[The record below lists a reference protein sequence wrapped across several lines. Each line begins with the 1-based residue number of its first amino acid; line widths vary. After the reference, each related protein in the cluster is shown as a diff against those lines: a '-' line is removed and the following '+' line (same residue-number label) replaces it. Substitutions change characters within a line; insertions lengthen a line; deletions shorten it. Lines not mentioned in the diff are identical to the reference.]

1 MLFFLNFTNE
11 KNEDFSIANP
21 FIMSNLRKI
30 TTIFLL
36 VIAVIVAAFGFYRTI
51 SYVFMDVENQ
61 LYSGYLWLFVGF
73 VIYVIFHKFLFKKN
87 IDIMQTMSHEGA
99 HMLIGAL
106 FLRRKIYEFNVKS
119 SDSLSYGDNT
129 LGYVSSSRKGNY
141 ISVMS
146 TLAPYMLPY
155 LTFLL
160 LLFRLMIKNECLP
173 IIDTI
178 IGFSLM
184 FYFFCWK
191 KDTRR
196 DQSDI
201 QLCGV
206 FLSYLYIITFVLF
219 NLSLIIYSLSGG
231 MTEPMNIFGAIGHYF
246 TQTWKDILMVVDLIR
261 N

>member
-1 MLFFLNFTNE
+1 MSKFRR
-11 KNEDFSIANP
+11 
-21 FIMSNLRKI
+21 FI
-30 TTIFLL
+30 TVFLL
-36 VIAVIVAAFGFYRTI
+36 IIGLIVAAFEFYRTI
-51 SYVFMDVENQ
+51 AFAVNASMNQ
-61 LYSGYLWLFVGF
+61 LYSGYLWMGVGF
-73 VIYVIFHKFLFKKN
+73 IVYLIFHKFFFRKN

-106 FLRRKIYEFNVKS
+106 FLRRKIYQFNAKS
-119 SDSLSYGDNT
+119 ADSLTYGDNT
-129 LGYVSSSRKGNY
+129 LGFVSSSRKGNY
-141 ISVMS
+141 ISIMS

-173 IIDTI
+173 IVDVI

-184 FYFFCWK
+184 FYILCWK

-201 QLCGV
+201 RLCGV
-206 FLSYLYIITFVLF
+206 FLSYLYIATFLLF
-219 NLSLIIYSLSGG
+219 NISLIIYSVSGG
-231 MTEPMNIFGAIGHYF
+231 ISEPVNIIGAVKQYF
-246 TQTWKDILMVVDLIR
+246 VQTWNDVMMVVDLIR

>member
-1 MLFFLNFTNE
+1 MSKFRR
-11 KNEDFSIANP
+11 
-21 FIMSNLRKI
+21 FI
-30 TTIFLL
+30 TVFLL
-36 VIAVIVAAFGFYRTI
+36 IIGFIIAAFEFYRTI
-51 SYVFMDVENQ
+51 MFAVNASLNQ
-61 LYSGYLWLFVGF
+61 LYSGYLWLGVGF
-73 VIYVIFHKFLFKKN
+73 IIYLIFHKFLFRKN

-106 FLRRKIYEFNVKS
+106 FLRRKIYQFNAKS

-129 LGYVSSSRKGNY
+129 LGFVSSSRSSNR
-141 ISVMS
+141 INILS

-155 LTFLL
+155 LTFVL

-173 IIDTI
+173 IIDVV

-184 FYFFCWK
+184 FYFLCWK

-201 QLCGV
+201 RLCGV
-206 FLSYLYIITFVLF
+206 FLSYLYIATFLLF
-219 NLSLIIYSLSGG
+219 NISLIIYSISGG
-231 MTEPMNIFGAIGHYF
+231 ISEPMNIFGAISHYF
-246 TQTWKDILMVVDLIR
+246 TQTWNDIMMVVELVR

>member
-1 MLFFLNFTNE
+1 MSKFRR
-11 KNEDFSIANP
+11 
-21 FIMSNLRKI
+21 FI
-30 TTIFLL
+30 TVFLL
-36 VIAVIVAAFGFYRTI
+36 IIGLIIAAFEFYRTI
-51 SYVFMDVENQ
+51 VFAVNASMSD
-61 LYSGYLWLFVGF
+61 LYSGYLWMGVGF
-73 VIYVIFHKFLFKKN
+73 IIYLIFHKFFFRKN

-106 FLRRKIYEFNVKS
+106 FLRRKIYQFNAKS

-129 LGYVSSSRKGNY
+129 LGFVSSSRNSNR
-141 ISVMS
+141 INILS

-155 LTFLL
+155 LTFVL

-173 IIDTI
+173 IIDVV

-184 FYFFCWK
+184 FYFLCWK

-201 QLCGV
+201 RLCGV
-206 FLSYLYIITFVLF
+206 FLSYLYIATFLLF
-219 NLSLIIYSLSGG
+219 NISLIIYSVSGG
-231 MTEPMNIFGAIGHYF
+231 ISDPMNIFGAIGHYF
-246 TQTWKDILMVVDLIR
+246 TQTWNDIMMVVELIR

>member
-1 MLFFLNFTNE
+1 MSKFRR
-11 KNEDFSIANP
+11 
-21 FIMSNLRKI
+21 FI
-30 TTIFLL
+30 TIFLL
-36 VIAVIVAAFGFYRTI
+36 VIAVIIAAFEFYRTI
-51 SYVFMDVENQ
+51 MYAVNASMNQ
-61 LYSGYLWLFVGF
+61 QFSGYLWMGVGF
-73 VIYVIFHKFLFKKN
+73 IVYIIFHKFLFKKN

-99 HMLIGAL
+99 HMLVGAL
-106 FLRRKIYEFNVKS
+106 FLRRKIYQFNAKS
-119 SDSLSYGDNT
+119 ADSLSYGDNT
-129 LGYVSSSRKGNY
+129 LGFVSSSRNSNR
-141 ISVMS
+141 INILS

-160 LLFRLMIKNECLP
+160 LLFRLMIKNQCLP
-173 IIDTI
+173 IVDVI

-206 FLSYLYIITFVLF
+206 FLSYLYIITFLLF
-219 NLSLIIYSLSGG
+219 NISIIIYAVSGG
-231 MTEPMNIFGAIGHYF
+231 VSEPLNIFGGIKQYF
-246 TQTWKDILMVVDLIR
+246 VQTWNDINWIVDLIK

>member
-1 MLFFLNFTNE
+1 MSKFR
-11 KNEDFSIANP
+11 K
-21 FIMSNLRKI
+21 FI
-30 TTIFLL
+30 TIFLL
-36 VIAVIVAAFGFYRTI
+36 VIAVIVAAFEFCRTI
-51 SYVFMDVENQ
+51 MYAVNASMNQ
-61 LYSGYLWLFVGF
+61 LFSGYLWMGVGF
-73 VIYVIFHKFLFKKN
+73 ILYVIFHKFLFRKN
-87 IDIMQTMSHEGA
+87 IDIVQTMSHEGA
-99 HMLIGAL
+99 HMLVGAL
-106 FLRRKIYEFNVKS
+106 FLRRKIYQFNAKS
-119 SDSLSYGDNT
+119 ADSLSYGDNT
-129 LGYVSSSRKGNY
+129 LGFVSSSRKGNY
-141 ISVMS
+141 ISIMS

-173 IIDTI
+173 IVDVI

-206 FLSYLYIITFVLF
+206 FLSYLYIITFLLF
-219 NLSLIIYSLSGG
+219 NMSLIIYAVSGG
-231 MTEPMNIFGAIGHYF
+231 ISEPLNIIGGIKQYF
-246 TQTWKDILMVVDLIR
+246 VQTWNDINWIIDLIR

>member
-1 MLFFLNFTNE
+1 
-11 KNEDFSIANP
+11 
-21 FIMSNLRKI
+21 MSKFRRF

-36 VIAVIVAAFGFYRTI
+36 VIAVIIAAFEFYRTI
-51 SYVFMDVENQ
+51 MYAVNTSMNQ
-61 LYSGYLWLFVGF
+61 QFSGYLWMGVGF
-73 VIYVIFHKFLFKKN
+73 IVYIIFHKFLFKKN

-99 HMLIGAL
+99 HMLVGAL
-106 FLRRKIYEFNVKS
+106 FLRRKIYQFNAKS
-119 SDSLSYGDNT
+119 ADSLSYGDNT
-129 LGYVSSSRKGNY
+129 LGFVSSSRNSNR
-141 ISVMS
+141 INILS

-160 LLFRLMIKNECLP
+160 LLFRLMIKNQCLP
-173 IIDTI
+173 IVDVI

-206 FLSYLYIITFVLF
+206 FLSYLYIITFLLF
-219 NLSLIIYSLSGG
+219 NMSIIIYAVSGG
-231 MTEPMNIFGAIGHYF
+231 ISEPLNIFGGIKQYF
-246 TQTWKDILMVVDLIR
+246 VQTWNDINWIVDLIK

>member
-1 MLFFLNFTNE
+1 
-11 KNEDFSIANP
+11 
-21 FIMSNLRKI
+21 MSKLRKSI
-30 TTIFLL
+30 IIFLL
-36 VIAVIVAAFGFYRTI
+36 IIGLIIAVFEFYRTI
-51 SYVFMDVENQ
+51 AYAVKAVSDQ
-61 LYSGYLWLFVGF
+61 LYSGYLWVGVGF
-73 VIYVIFHKFLFKKN
+73 VVYLILHRFAFRKN

-99 HMLIGAL
+99 HMLVGAL
-106 FLRRKIYEFNVKS
+106 FLRRKIYQFNAKS
-119 SDSLSYGDNT
+119 SDSLSYGDST
-129 LGYVSSSRKGNY
+129 LGFVSSSRKGNR
-141 ISVMS
+141 ISVFS

-173 IIDTI
+173 IVDVI
-178 IGFSLM
+178 IGLSLM

-206 FLSYLYIITFVLF
+206 FLSYLYIITFLLF
-219 NLSLIIYSLSGG
+219 NISIIIYAVSGG
-231 MTEPMNIFGAIGHYF
+231 ISEPLNIFGGIKQYF
-246 TQTWKDILMVVDLIR
+246 VQTWNDINWIIDSIR

>member
-1 MLFFLNFTNE
+1 MSKFR
-11 KNEDFSIANP
+11 K
-21 FIMSNLRKI
+21 FI
-30 TTIFLL
+30 TIFLL
-36 VIAVIVAAFGFYRTI
+36 LVLVVVAAFEFYRMV
-51 SYVFMDVENQ
+51 VFAVKSVSDQ
-61 LYSGYLWLFVGF
+61 LYSGYVWLGVGF
-73 VIYVIFHKFLFKKN
+73 LIYLICHRFVFRKN

-99 HMLIGAL
+99 HMLVGAL
-106 FLRRKIYEFNVKS
+106 LLRRKIYQFNAKS
-119 SDSLSYGDNT
+119 ADSLSYGENT
-129 LGYVSSSRKGNY
+129 LGFVSSSRKGNY
-141 ISVMS
+141 ISLMS

-206 FLSYLYIITFVLF
+206 FLSYLYIITFLLF
-219 NLSLIIYSLSGG
+219 NISLIIYSVSGG
-231 MTEPMNIFGAIGHYF
+231 MTDPMNIFGAIEHYF
-246 TQTWKDILMVVDLIR
+246 VQTWNDIMMVVEMIR

>member
-1 MLFFLNFTNE
+1 MSKFRR
-11 KNEDFSIANP
+11 
-21 FIMSNLRKI
+21 FI
-30 TTIFLL
+30 TVFLL
-36 VIAVIVAAFGFYRTI
+36 IIGLIIAAFEFYRTI
-51 SYVFMDVENQ
+51 AFAVNASMSD
-61 LYSGYLWLFVGF
+61 LYSGYLWMGVGF
-73 VIYVIFHKFLFKKN
+73 IIYLIFHKFFFRKN

-106 FLRRKIYEFNVKS
+106 FLRRKIYQFNAKS

-129 LGYVSSSRKGNY
+129 LGFVSSSRNSNR
-141 ISVMS
+141 INILS

-155 LTFLL
+155 LTFVL

-173 IIDTI
+173 IIDVV

-184 FYFFCWK
+184 FYFLCWK

-201 QLCGV
+201 RLCGV
-206 FLSYLYIITFVLF
+206 FLSYLYIATFLLF
-219 NLSLIIYSLSGG
+219 NISLIIYSVSGG
-231 MTEPMNIFGAIGHYF
+231 ISDPMNIFGAISHYF
-246 TQTWKDILMVVDLIR
+246 TQTWNDIMMVVELIR

>member
-1 MLFFLNFTNE
+1 MSKFRR
-11 KNEDFSIANP
+11 
-21 FIMSNLRKI
+21 FI
-30 TTIFLL
+30 TIFLL
-36 VIAVIVAAFGFYRTI
+36 VIAVIIAAFEFYRTI
-51 SYVFMDVENQ
+51 MYAVNASMNK
-61 LYSGYLWLFVGF
+61 LYSGYLWMGVGF
-73 VIYVIFHKFLFKKN
+73 IVYVIFHKFFFKKN

-99 HMLIGAL
+99 HMLVGAL
-106 FLRRKIYEFNVKS
+106 FLRRKIYQFNAKS
-119 SDSLSYGDNT
+119 ADSLSYGDNT
-129 LGYVSSSRKGNY
+129 LGFVSSSRKGNH
-141 ISVMS
+141 INILS

-173 IIDTI
+173 IIDVI

-206 FLSYLYIITFVLF
+206 FLSYLYIITFLLF
-219 NLSLIIYSLSGG
+219 NISIIIYAVSGG
-231 MTEPMNIFGAIGHYF
+231 ISEPLNIFGGIKQYF
-246 TQTWKDILMVVDLIR
+246 VQTWNDINWIIDLIKK
-261 N
+261 

>member
-1 MLFFLNFTNE
+1 MSKFRR
-11 KNEDFSIANP
+11 
-21 FIMSNLRKI
+21 FI
-30 TTIFLL
+30 TIFLL
-36 VIAVIVAAFGFYRTI
+36 IIGLVIAAFEFYRTI
-51 SYVFMDVENQ
+51 AYAVNASMND
-61 LYSGYLWLFVGF
+61 LYSGYLWMGVGF
-73 VIYVIFHKFLFKKN
+73 IIYLIFHRFIFRKN

-106 FLRRKIYEFNVKS
+106 FLRRKIYQFNAKS
-119 SDSLSYGDNT
+119 ADSLSYGDNT
-129 LGYVSSSRKGNY
+129 LGFVSSSRNSNR
-141 ISVMS
+141 INILS

-173 IIDTI
+173 IIDVV

-184 FYFFCWK
+184 FYFLCWK

-201 QLCGV
+201 RLCGV
-206 FLSYLYIITFVLF
+206 FLSYLYIATFLLF
-219 NLSLIIYSLSGG
+219 NISLIIYSISGG
-231 MTEPMNIFGAIGHYF
+231 ISEPMNIFGAISHYF
-246 TQTWKDILMVVDLIR
+246 TQTWNDIMMVVELVR

>member
-1 MLFFLNFTNE
+1 MSKFR
-11 KNEDFSIANP
+11 K
-21 FIMSNLRKI
+21 FI
-30 TTIFLL
+30 TIFLL
-36 VIAVIVAAFGFYRTI
+36 VIAVIVAAFEFCRTI
-51 SYVFMDVENQ
+51 MYAVNASMNQ
-61 LYSGYLWLFVGF
+61 LFSGYLWMGVGF
-73 VIYVIFHKFLFKKN
+73 ILYVIFHKFLFKKN
-87 IDIMQTMSHEGA
+87 IDIVQTMSHEGA
-99 HMLIGAL
+99 HMLVGAL
-106 FLRRKIYEFNVKS
+106 FLRRKIYQFNAKS
-119 SDSLSYGDNT
+119 ADSLSYGDNT
-129 LGYVSSSRKGNY
+129 LGFVSSSRKGNY
-141 ISVMS
+141 ISIMS

-173 IIDTI
+173 IVDVI

-206 FLSYLYIITFVLF
+206 FLSYLYIITFLLF
-219 NLSLIIYSLSGG
+219 NMSLIIYAVSGG
-231 MTEPMNIFGAIGHYF
+231 ISEPLNIIGGIKQYF
-246 TQTWKDILMVVDLIR
+246 VQTWNDINWIIDLIR